1 MNHQSLMAALVIQ
14 MWKKGQMSSSVCCH
28 SIPATKKSSPS
39 CSERLKEDWN
49 APIYSF
55 FHPVPTIDYD
65 KGRRFHE
72 FACAAK
78 GCQKRIRRYLDKAD
92 AKSTSNLRK
101 HAKQC
106 WGIETVE
113 TADKMKNASE
123 ARQSGITSGHP
134 NGSITALFERV
145 GKGKVTFSHRQH
157 TKTETKFVHPS

>member
-1 MNHQSLMAALVIQ
+1 L
-14 MWKKGQMSSSVCCH
+14 KK
-28 SIPATKKSSPS
+28 
-39 CSERLKEDWN
+39 DWN

-55 FHPVPTIDYD
+55 FHPVPAVDYD

-78 GCQKRIRRYLDKAD
+78 GCRKKIRRYLDKGD

-106 WGIETVE
+106 WGEETVE
-113 TADKMKNASE
+113 AADRMKDASE

-134 NGSITALFERV
+134 NGSITAMFERD
-145 GKGKVTFSHRQH
+145 GKGKVSFSHRQH
-157 TKTETKFVHPS
+157 TKMQTKFVIHNAEI